1 MYCRNCGEKA
11 QEDALFCAK
20 CGYALK
26 SGEVMERSTNIATVK
41 KEGSGTAI
49 ASMVLGILGVIF
61 GIISLLIALAY
72 STYESYTY
80 MDLYGSLSRE
90 YQSAKTLAAIMIVFL
105 PAVLSIIG
113 FSLAIAS
120 RGKLKNGANTAGLVL
135 NIITIIICIL
145 DFIMI
150 AG

>member
-1 MYCRNCGEKA
+1 MYCRNCGEKV
-11 QEDALFCAK
+11 QEDAAFCAK

-26 SGEVMERSTNIATVK
+26 KQEVMESTASNVTVK
-41 KEGSGTAI
+41 KEGSGTAT

-61 GIISLLIALAY
+61 GIISLIIALGY
-72 STYESYTY
+72 SAYESYTY

-90 YQSAKTLAAIMIVFL
+90 YQSAKMVAAIMIVFL
-105 PAVLSIIG
+105 PAVLSIVG

-120 RGKLKNGANTAGLVL
+120 RGKVKNGANTAGLVL
-135 NIITIIICIL
+135 NIITIIICVL